1 MTTKQPNTLVDVSEG
16 TGVSNNSPQ
25 SPTGR
30 TLLEPITLDF
40 DPMSFEF
47 KEDSPLTSPS
57 DSNRDIG
64 ETLSPFQNTEVVEFF
79 DPFCPVKEESPTD
92 YYPNVMLGQTP
103 LGEPLTEQQQYSNGF
118 SSYTVQ
124 DDLLNQPNLPENEDD
139 RLQDSV
145 YSHHS
150 RGGINDRIDDDDA
163 LIDVMD
169 DSVNNKHTE
178 DQVSDRLMGDQI
190 SDKLME
196 DQMSD
201 RLMEDPMS
209 DRLMED
215 QMSDKLMEDP
225 MSDRLMEDDSFNDDL
240 IEDRLDESNLEDSS
254 VNDKLDLDEK
264 PVEILADL
272 GTNSELSAAASSKS
286 EITDENDL
294 TTELEQTQ
302 SEDTCVSPISEKIF
316 DDNKHDLSS
325 QHEQL
330 QISEDDL
337 SKRGRTSSNSSS
349 QSIKSDRS
357 EKRSSY
363 KSSITNNYKEEVK
376 TTSNS
381 ISSKVEKE
389 NQKKE
394 ITTKKATVKTETN
407 GYSSHNGIDTV
418 SLKNSKNAELTKEE
432 KPFDGLAS
440 VTDLMS
446 AYVSLTA
453 QENQPS
459 KEIISTGIDIKSLKS
474 NYAQNGGNRRGISP
488 DREMISTGI
497 DVRALK
503 SSFTKSTEE
512 LQQNNQPEEVKSSVD
527 RVKVQRTFSQTPQDE
542 LCLCKI
548 CGKHVYQMEK
558 MKAERNIF
566 HKNCFRCKEC
576 NKLLNVDS
584 YSSNEGD
591 IYCKPHFRQ
600 LFQPKARFDGEDGA
614 PTEILTDEG
623 KQRRNEMIIREN
635 VPAELPPDVIRS
647 DSKPDHGLENIP
659 VNLSSIK
666 SKFETYREEHH
677 LPSTTDA
684 CTLQRSAS
692 VMARL
697 AKYQSA
703 VSGGENE
710 NGELSESDN
719 DEECSEDPTV
729 IKPSKHKEKVVFSGM
744 SSLKSQWESGSV
756 TATKEERIEEKKEEL
771 NKLRQRICLGR
782 SESMKA
788 VYEKACQDTA
798 KPVVSRTEAVDI
810 GRDVKATRIKEK
822 FEKGELVD
830 EVEDEKLEKFRKEKE
845 EDLSV
850 FTEPGMANDA
860 KKLFQ
865 QMDATVKTTP
875 ITPSKSPTKSPIHD
889 RQINFHSPVK
899 EGDVVKCSEPT
910 EKEDIPVD
918 TTDVTQ
924 RFKFFENY
932 SDAPKERKRFQ
943 ITPPREPARESSP
956 EPEVPHDPNVVRA
969 VDTIDDIPS
978 TDTARRMLDKFKQLE
993 KETPSLPSGPKPLK
1007 RITPPR
1013 EYTKVDE
1020 SHDSSPEPERDP
1032 SIIRSSYK
1040 ADEDIVVEADKAKSL
1055 RAKFENWDTEL
1066 RDNRRNEDDEGED
1079 FLPQIDTTKNLRA
1092 KFEAI
1097 KEDTVKTPEKPKP
1110 KVNRFIQEQAAVNTD
1125 VCSLCG
1131 KKVYP
1136 MEKMETSGMRIH
1148 KNCFRCAHCSCMLRL
1163 ENYTKSGRNLYCTP
1177 HFKQLF
1183 ISRGNYDEG
1192 FGREQHK
1199 EKWNRSCNNTPVP
1212 RDLQENDDLELSN
1225 GDVQCLEQTV

>member
-440 VTDLMS
+440 VTDL
-446 AYVSLTA
+446 
-453 QENQPS
+453 
-459 KEIISTGIDIKSLKS
+459 
-474 NYAQNGGNRRGISP
+474 
-488 DREMISTGI
+488 
-497 DVRALK
+497 K

-614 PTEILTDEG
+614 PR

>member
-440 VTDLMS
+440 VTDL
-446 AYVSLTA
+446 
-453 QENQPS
+453 
-459 KEIISTGIDIKSLKS
+459 
-474 NYAQNGGNRRGISP
+474 
-488 DREMISTGI
+488 
-497 DVRALK
+497 K

-614 PTEILTDEG
+614 PR

-1110 KVNRFIQEQAAVNTD
+1110 KVNRFI
-1125 VCSLCG
+1125 
-1131 KKVYP
+1131 
-1136 MEKMETSGMRIH
+1136 
-1148 KNCFRCAHCSCMLRL
+1148 
-1163 ENYTKSGRNLYCTP
+1163 
-1177 HFKQLF
+1177 
-1183 ISRGNYDEG
+1183 
-1192 FGREQHK
+1192 
-1199 EKWNRSCNNTPVP
+1199 
-1212 RDLQENDDLELSN
+1212 
-1225 GDVQCLEQTV
+1225 